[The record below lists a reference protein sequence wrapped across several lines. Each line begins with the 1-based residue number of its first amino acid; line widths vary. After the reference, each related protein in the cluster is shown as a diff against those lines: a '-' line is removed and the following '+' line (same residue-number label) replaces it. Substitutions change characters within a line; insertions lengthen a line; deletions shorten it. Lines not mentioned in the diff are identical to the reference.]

1 MKYRKGLINYNDAS
15 TRSTNNGG
23 ILMNSQANNDKLAT
37 LYSAYDNL
45 AKMSTFDPTISAR
58 LVELY
63 NSSRFYSSCE
73 VSLLFLQTLIRILT
87 FQNMYLTLI
96 RFKYILIC

>member
-1 MKYRKGLINYNDAS
+1 MQYRKGLINYNDAL

-23 ILMNSQANNDKLAT
+23 ILINSQANNDKLAT
-37 LYSAYDNL
+37 LYSAYDSL

-73 VSLLFLQTLIRILT
+73 VSLLFFYSYEVSKYVFNPYPIQIYLI
-87 FQNMYLTLI
+87 Y
-96 RFKYILIC
+96 